1 MQRIFSLI
9 NRMNQ
14 DNKLIALALVALVIA
29 MFGAGVTYF
38 SIANLTTKISGLAS
52 STGEANLT
60 VVSSANINF
69 TTASINWGTG
79 EVDGG
84 SDYAIL
90 NTAAGTVTGGNWTAV
105 NGGFIVENIGNVNIT
120 LDLQAGK
127 TAAQFLGGTSP
138 GYMWNVSNSESGSCV
153 NMTYLE
159 PYVGNVSG
167 FGVFADT
174 STSVTRICD
183 FFDFID
189 SRDTIE
195 IDLNLSVPVNSLKG
209 ALSDVIT
216 ATATA
221 A

>member
-1 MQRIFSLI
+1 M
-9 NRMNQ
+9 
-14 DNKLIALALVALVIA
+14 DNDKLLLSIAAIAVAVSVMA
-29 MFGAGVTYF
+29 AGVTYF

-79 EVDGG
+79 EVSTG

-138 GYMWNVSNSESGSCV
+138 GYMWNVSSSESGSCV